1 MNQRTP
7 WGQGPRCTSIDSRLR
22 LCCGVGFLLRQLHFL
37 RMFRHHP
44 RPRLCSCLLCSL
56 SRSESALSS
65 TSRIAFALTSSA
77 ASRAST
83 IACRAARFRASAA
96 TREPLSDAH
105 TRFVATP
112 LILSGLCGGS
122 ASNRRPVRRQESAQS
137 KQTSASN
144 ADTSLDH
151 RPDRVPS
158 ALLDGRPPHQEILRN
173 LRNEPGRQRNQQ
185 SAAAAGSSQ
194 HARTSHGTVGHVS

>member
-1 MNQRTP
+1 MHLDRFSP
-7 WGQGPRCTSIDSRLR
+7 AP
-22 LCCGVGFLLRQLHFL
+22 LLRRGLSAPPAPFSPHV
-37 RMFRHHP
+37 P
-44 RPRLCSCLLCSL
+44 PSPAPSSLLVPSL
-56 SRSESALSS
+56 QPQPSESALSS

>member
-7 WGQGPRCTSIDSRLR
+7 WGQGGAPHLDRFSPAP
-22 LCCGVGFLLRQLHFL
+22 LL
-37 RMFRHHP
+37 
-44 RPRLCSCLLCSL
+44 
-56 SRSESALSS
+56 
-65 TSRIAFALTSSA
+65 
-77 ASRAST
+77 RAST

-105 TRFVATP
+105 TP
-112 LILSGLCGGS
+112 LSDAHTRASQRGGS

-151 RPDRVPS
+151 RYLSRNSPHSSIPKHRRSVEHGERACSTARQSECGLVSIWSVLTSGGAIWSRSTDGPS
-158 ALLDGRPPHQEILRN
+158 WSFEGQHEKHGWGAFSPRG
-173 LRNEPGRQRNQQ
+173 QR
-185 SAAAAGSSQ
+185 
-194 HARTSHGTVGHVS
+194 